1 MTARF
6 TSQSL
11 LVCVPE
17 AKSLCPQHL
26 NLYDPNSRRSSGY
39 CVSIDASNRAPVNQ
53 QVGGVRSFLPA
64 VEGLRACAAIGVV
77 VTHVAFQT
85 GHSTGIS
92 GRLWSRF
99 DMAVAVFFALS
110 GFLLWR
116 GHAAA
121 ARGLRPAPPAG
132 HYLRSRVV
140 RIMPAYLVSVLV
152 ILSLLP
158 DAGGGSLTVWLAN
171 LTMTQ
176 IYVPLT
182 LTPGLTQMWSLAVEV
197 SFYIAVPVLAL
208 TARRLPVRARVLA
221 IVAVALLSLAWGF
234 LPIHTPYGVNP
245 LNWAPA
251 YGCWFGAGMVLA
263 EWAYS
268 PIGPVHRLARRRL
281 PMIAVIL
288 IAYLVAASPLAGP
301 EGLTSATV
309 GQFIVRTA
317 MGGVLAWA
325 LLAPLVLD
333 RPDTAHRFLSSP
345 PLVTLGRWSYGI
357 FIWHLAALDMVF
369 PVLGRFAFSG
379 DMAVVLALTL
389 VFTVAIAAVS
399 YALVEQPCREK
410 LRGWETRHRTADS
423 DTAQAALPDGVYSA
437 ASLVNSG
444 VP

>member
-1 MTARF
+1 M
-6 TSQSL
+6 
-11 LVCVPE
+11 
-17 AKSLCPQHL
+17 
-26 NLYDPNSRRSSGY
+26 
-39 CVSIDASNRAPVNQ
+39 NQ

-64 VEGLRACAAIGVV
+64 VEGMRACAAIGVV
-77 VTHVAFQT
+77 ITHVAFQT
-85 GHSTGIS
+85 GHSSGIT
-92 GRLWSRF
+92 GRLWGRF

-121 ARGLRPAPPAG
+121 ARGLRQAPPAG

-140 RIMPAYLVSVLV
+140 RIMPAYLVSVVV
-152 ILSLLP
+152 ILALLP
-158 DAGGGSLTVWLAN
+158 DAGDASLTVWLAN

-197 SFYIAVPVLAL
+197 SFYIALPLLAL
-208 TARRLPVRARVLA
+208 GATRLPVRARVPVIA
-221 IVAVALLSLAWGF
+221 AVSLLSLGWGF

-251 YGCWFGAGMVLA
+251 YGCWFGAGMLLA
-263 EWAYS
+263 EWAFS
-268 PIGPVHRLARRRL
+268 PVGRVHRLARRRL
-281 PMIAVIL
+281 PMAVVTVV
-288 IAYLVAASPLAGP
+288 AFVVAASPLAGP

-333 RPDTAHRFLSSP
+333 RPDTPHRFLASAP
-345 PLVTLGRWSYGI
+345 MVTLGRWSYGI

-369 PVLGRFAFSG
+369 PVIGRFAFTG
-379 DMAVVLALTL
+379 DMAVVLLLTM

-410 LRGWETRHRTADS
+410 LRGWENRHRAVRPAA
-423 DTAQAALPDGVYSA
+423 AQAAAPDGVYSA
-437 ASLVNSG
+437 TSLVNSG